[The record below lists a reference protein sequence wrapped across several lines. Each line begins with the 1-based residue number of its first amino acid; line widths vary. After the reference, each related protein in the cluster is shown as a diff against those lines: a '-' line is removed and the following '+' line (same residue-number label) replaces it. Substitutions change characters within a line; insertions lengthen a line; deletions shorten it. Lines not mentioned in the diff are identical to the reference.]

1 MNTIIKLPVLTEAK
15 PTAQRTEEWFAQRVG
30 KFTGSQFASLMAGES
45 TETYQGYLREKAW
58 ERLTGKAVQ
67 GYTNEAMLHGIETEP
82 QARAYY
88 EFVKDVVV
96 EEVAF
101 IAHPDLTYV
110 GVSPDGLIGSD
121 GMLEIKCPQ
130 PKTHIEYLAAKK
142 LPSKYRWQVQGQL
155 WVAKRD
161 WCDFVSFHP
170 DSEYQTII
178 RVESNPKDHEAL
190 AERAAAANEAIEA
203 IIKQIKEAA

>member
-88 EFVKDVVV
+88 EFVKDVLV

-142 LPSKYRWQVQGQL
+142 LPAKYRWQVQGQL

-178 RVESNPKDHEAL
+178 RVEANPKDHEAL
-190 AERAAAANEAIEA
+190 AERAAAANEAVEA